1 MFSFSLTEA
10 LAVVFIALLPKL
22 IKKKGERWENVG
34 CHWTCMT

>member
-22 IKKKGERWENVG
+22 IKRKKDGK
-34 CHWTCMT
+34 M

>member
-22 IKKKGERWENVG
+22 IKIVKDGK
-34 CHWTCMT
+34 M

>member
-22 IKKKGERWENVG
+22 IKIGKDGK
-34 CHWTCMT
+34 M

>member
-22 IKKKGERWENVG
+22 IKIGKDEK
-34 CHWTCMT
+34 M